1 MQRRDFLGVLGG
13 AAAAWPL
20 AARAQQADG
29 MRRIGVLMP
38 GSESDPLFQGFL
50 VTFRDALQQLG
61 WTEGRNMR
69 IDYRWAGDDLAL
81 KQAFAK
87 ELVASQPDV
96 ILGRSTSVLTALLQ
110 ETRTIPVVF
119 VSVSDP
125 VGSGF
130 VKSLAHPGG
139 NVTGITNFE
148 YPIAS
153 KWLELL
159 KEIVPRVE
167 RVGLLFSPE
176 SSPGGGSLYTGAV
189 HAVGQSSGVKT
200 IDLPIRNLAEIERAV
215 DGIALEPNSG
225 LLVLPDTTTLV
236 HRESIIRLAAHY
248 KLPAM
253 YAFPFDVK
261 EGGLISYGDDQV
273 DAYRAVAAY
282 VDGILKGAK
291 PADLPVQAPTK
302 YTLSINLK
310 TAKALGIEISPTM
323 LSRAD
328 EVIE

>member
-176 SSPGGGSLYTGAV
+176 SSPGGESLYTGAV